1 MSPDTPPPSPRGN
14 KLPAPERDRLGELL
28 CGDAP
33 SQFVFAASCDLTAG
47 IWSLSGE
54 NRTWRMTS
62 ETTLLTH
69 SVISG
74 EPFAVVHNSP

>member
-1 MSPDTPPPSPRGN
+1 
-14 KLPAPERDRLGELL
+14 
-28 CGDAP
+28 
-33 SQFVFAASCDLTAG
+33 
-47 IWSLSGE
+47 
-54 NRTWRMTS
+54 MTS